1 MCHLAKKK
9 KKKKKKREKKKK
21 TYAEIRGVD
30 FVFASIGKSSA
41 FTTQGNGPNP
51 IANADK

>member
-1 MCHLAKKK
+1 VFFAKKK
-9 KKKKKKREKKKK
+9 KNRKEKRGKLK